1 MSNSSAARLTADD
14 RLDIMELFA
23 KYSWA
28 IDLADPELAVQCF
41 ADDAYFDH
49 LWQGRVQGHAAI
61 IKNLEELWYD
71 RQHWWFGRQHLFN
84 HFLMEPETTPEGET
98 GARVKSF
105 FQIIQFNVDYGTS
118 FVFGIGTRNDL
129 CVKRDGKWLF
139 KALYVNAWVNRDT
152 VPWKGRVTMAARPG
166 QPSPPQASDMK
177 ANPTGAPPE
186 LTRELSGAK

>member
-1 MSNSSAARLTADD
+1 MSRSSPAKLTAED
-14 RLDIMELFA
+14 RLDIIELFA

-28 IDLADPELAVQCF
+28 IDLADPELAVSCF
-41 ADDAYFDH
+41 ADDGYFDH

-84 HFLMEPETTPEGET
+84 HFLISPEATPEGEE

-105 FQIIQFNVDYGTS
+105 FQIIQFNVDYGTN
-118 FVFGIGTRNDL
+118 FVFGIGTRNDT

-139 KALYVNAWVNRDT
+139 KTLFVNAWVNRDT

-166 QPSPPQASDMK
+166 QPPPQTGDMK
-177 ANPTGAPPE
+177 PNPTGSPPE